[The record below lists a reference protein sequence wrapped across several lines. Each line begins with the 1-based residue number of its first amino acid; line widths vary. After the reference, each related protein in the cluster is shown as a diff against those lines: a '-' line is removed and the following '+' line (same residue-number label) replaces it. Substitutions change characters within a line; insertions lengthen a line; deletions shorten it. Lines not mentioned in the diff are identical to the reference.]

1 MTDHDLDIRRVFD
14 RALLARRRTRAAAT
28 LADAD
33 FLLAEACDAI
43 ADRLAVV
50 LRDFPL
56 AMCLGAQDGR
66 LPRALAH
73 NDRIGTV
80 VSTENCPALLPKLP
94 PPRLVAD
101 EEALPFAEESLD
113 LVVSPLSLHWV
124 NDLPG
129 TLAQVRKALRPDGLF
144 LAVLFGGG
152 TLREL
157 RASLLQAEADLL
169 GGASPRIDPFLDVRD
184 AGGLLQRAGFAL
196 PVVDTD
202 TLTVRYRDPFRLLR
216 DLRAM
221 GWTNVLT
228 GRSRRPLR
236 RDVLV
241 RAIEVYAEGHSD
253 ADGRVRASFE
263 FVHLSGWAPHGSQQ
277 QPLRPGSARMRLA
290 DALGTS
296 ELPAGETTGG
306 GPAI

>member
-1 MTDHDLDIRRVFD
+1 MTDHTPDTRQVFD
-14 RALLARRRTRAAAT
+14 RALLARRRARAFAT

-33 FLLAEACDAI
+33 FLLAEASDAI

-56 AMCLGAQDGR
+56 AVCLGAHDGR
-66 LPRALAH
+66 LPRALAD
-73 NDRIGTV
+73 NRRIGTV
-80 VSTENCPALLPKLP
+80 VSTECCSALLPKLP
-94 PPRLVAD
+94 PPKLAAD
-101 EEALPFAEESLD
+101 EEVLPFAEESLD

-124 NDLPG
+124 NDVPG
-129 TLAQVRKALRPDGLF
+129 ALAQVRRALKPDGLF

-169 GGASPRIDPFLDVRD
+169 GGASPRVDPFLDVRD

-202 TLTVRYRDPFRLLR
+202 TLTVRYGDPFRLLH

-221 GWTNVLT
+221 GWTNVLS
-228 GRSRRPLR
+228 GRSRKPLR

-241 RAIEVYAEGHSD
+241 RALEVYADRHAD

-263 FVHLSGWAPHGSQQ
+263 FVHLSGWAPHDSQQ

-290 DALGTS
+290 DALGTR
-296 ELPAGETTGG
+296 ELPAGEKTGG
-306 GPAI
+306 GTAS